1 MWLINVSG
9 RYADRTLDRN
19 SFFMLVGGLAVSQD
33 DKCQQVGR
41 QY

>member
-9 RYADRTLDRN
+9 LYTGSAVDRN
-19 SFFMLVGGLAVSQD
+19 SFCMSVGGLVVSQD
-33 DKCQQVGR
+33 DICQQVGR